1 MMNLLVIRHAEAV
14 PLGHEGVDTDEA
26 RYLTDAGW
34 EVGALLSRTLQ
45 RHTPSLALILTSPLV
60 RARQTAEA
68 ILAAWPDQAPIL
80 EETPLLAPGGRRRKI
95 AERLRE
101 SSFDTIAIVGHNP
114 DLSELVGWF
123 IGEKNL
129 GLDLEKGGVA
139 CLQFDDH
146 PSKATGLLSWL
157 ITPAWCEPSS

>member
-1 MMNLLVIRHAEAV
+1 MHLLVIRHAEAV
-14 PLGHEGVDTDEA
+14 PLGHEGIATDEA
-26 RYLTDAGW
+26 RFLTTAGR
-34 EVGALLSRTLQ
+34 EFATLLSRTLQ
-45 RHTPSLALILTSPLV
+45 RHTPSLALLLTSPLV

-68 ILAAWPDQAPIL
+68 IVTAWPEGAPIL

-101 SSFDTIAIVGHNP
+101 YAFDTIAIVGHNP

-123 IGEKNL
+123 IGDKNM

-146 PSKATGLLSWL
+146 PAKATGLLSWL
-157 ITPAWCEPSS
+157 ITPAWCESFS